1 MERDSELNESFN
13 LQVLD
18 SKFSTWGEL
27 LVAVSCGTLAF
38 EGYNKQGVVS
48 VHWGGYGYTQLG
60 TVCFFESID
69 MKDGPVKSGYPGKSQ
84 VFPG

>member
-48 VHWGGYGYTQLG
+48 VH
-60 TVCFFESID
+60 
-69 MKDGPVKSGYPGKSQ
+69 
-84 VFPG
+84 